1 MKAKSK
7 RKKKGKKII
16 LVIILLILIVGGIGL
31 YKASKQPIDITPT
44 VQTQKATRGDLQE
57 ELTNTGNVA
66 GMETVAIY
74 APAAGTIQEVSFR
87 VGDEIQGGTVL
98 ATYDMEKMEK
108 DLYQAKLQNEK
119 AQISYDHTVSSSSK
133 GNGKVKEADTNLSV
147 LKQQLED
154 HQNYLKNLQKELV
167 DYQTKVSN
175 DLVLA
180 NYNLTKKQAEF
191 KTKLADLTP
200 GTKEYEEAVK
210 ELENIANQLEQLTLA
225 QRLNTQSDYEK
236 DLEKKIS
243 EEQRTIADLQ
253 EYQAKMQSQKTTG
266 EASVLDAD
274 NRRQLEIDKELTDMS
289 YQTLLEEAELAKKGV
304 VVDTQGII
312 TNLMVRPGS
321 QVAAGMQLAELE
333 RSDMLKVKATAT
345 KYAMERLKLGQRV
358 DVTLGDKTF
367 EGKVAHIDKIAVLNS
382 FNAASVGFEVELLEK
397 DDTIYIGMEAKMKIY
412 TNKAENTLILPSE
425 AVNANKDGDFV
436 YVVQNGAITKKP
448 VKVGII
454 CNGQTEIKEGI
465 TENDEVVVKYSG
477 YLEEGTIVNSTPAQ
491 SQ

>member
-16 LVIILLILIVGGIGL
+16 LVILLLILIVGGIGI
-31 YKASKQPIDITPT
+31 YKASKQPIDVTPI

-57 ELTNTGNVA
+57 EITNTGNVA
-66 GMETVAIY
+66 GIETVAIY

-87 VGDEIQGGTVL
+87 TGEEIPKGTVL
-98 ATYDMEKMEK
+98 ATYDLDKMEK

-119 AQISYDHTVSSSSK
+119 AQISYDHTVNNSSK

-147 LKQQLED
+147 LKQQIED

-167 DYQTKVSN
+167 NYQTKVSN

-180 NYNLTKKQAEF
+180 NYNLTKKQTEL
-191 KTKLADLTP
+191 KTKLENLTP
-200 GTKEYEEAVK
+200 GTKEYEDAVK
-210 ELENIANQLEQLTLA
+210 ELEGIVNQLEQLTLQ

-236 DLEKKIS
+236 DLEKKIT
-243 EEQRTIADLQ
+243 EEQQTIADLQ
-253 EYQAKMQSQKTTG
+253 EYQVKMQSQKTTG

-274 NRRQLEIDKELTDMS
+274 NRRQLEIDKELTDLS
-289 YQTLLEEAELAKKGV
+289 YQTLLEEAELAKKGIA
-304 VVDTQGII
+304 TEAQGVI
-312 TNLMVRPGS
+312 TNLMVKPGS
-321 QVAAGMQLAELE
+321 QVAAGMQIAELE
-333 RSDMLKVKATAT
+333 RSDVLKVKASAT

-358 DVTLGDKTF
+358 DVTLGDKVF
-367 EGKVAHIDKIAVLNS
+367 EGKVTHIDRIAVLSNL
-382 FNAASVGFEVELLEK
+382 NAASVGFEVELLEK
-397 DDTIYIGMEAKMKIY
+397 DDSVYIGMEAKMKIY
-412 TNKAENTLILPSE
+412 TNKAENALLLPSE

-454 CNGQTEIKEGI
+454 SNGQAEIKEGI